1 MRLKRNSLLR
11 CWNEVNV
18 FVFSFEYVVYV
29 GQHNVKILSQHSV
42 FISTGCWLF
51 HPSWHLCIYK
61 RMFESENKILTKE
74 GVTHFLELYE
84 TRVLP
89 FSAEF
94 SEVMTAFPFPF
105 SLCQKM
111 KGEGICF
118 ILCGLQKI
126 YTRP

>member
-1 MRLKRNSLLR
+1 M
-11 CWNEVNV
+11 
-18 FVFSFEYVVYV
+18 FVYV
-29 GQHNVKILSQHSV
+29 FIYEYIVYVQQCNVRIKRQHWI
-42 FISTGCWLF
+42 FIPTGCWLF

-89 FSAEF
+89 FSPEF
-94 SEVMTAFPFPF
+94 SEVRTAFPFLC

-111 KGEGICF
+111 GGEGICC
-118 ILCGLQKI
+118 ILCGLQRCI
-126 YTRP
+126 LGEFPGDSAG